1 MPCLFLLTITQHQD
15 PSPHTKK
22 TPSYKMIAPIGNEGR
37 GIEESYHTSGP
48 PYSLYIYKSQ
58 QKAGHC
64 QK

>member
-1 MPCLFLLTITQHQD
+1 
-15 PSPHTKK
+15 
-22 TPSYKMIAPIGNEGR
+22 MIAPIGNEGR

-58 QKAGHC
+58 QKAGPC